1 MLSSFAVLLVL
12 YHVIM
17 MAGNLHMTADDI
29 RYTGMHAR
37 TMLAVYQVLVV
48 SVLLSTHSVFLYF
61 IRVVKKDQT
70 SFVLVRLPLD
80 VGESAPATPLAAQ
93 NRAQD
98 PQGQEKQ
105 GQERQ
110 GQERQGQERQW
121 QERQW
126 QERQWQELHSQ
137 EREREFQRLR
147 AASASLADAHWQD
160 PEKDVAREA
169 ERREAERR
177 EEHRPEAGS
186 RATSVRA
193 PGDAG
198 STQYA
203 AEDASITASEASGDA
218 VPLSIVFESSA
229 NLDLYVLYVN
239 FVGLVLWDTFVSF
252 NFATPDSNFVLVCG
266 LVCGWILNS
275 LSKECRCHVFLAP
288 APPGQKLVFLF
299 YSGVFVLVMSLGALH
314 WRVPD
319 DLDTGMRINLY
330 LPAFCSGLFW
340 TGISA
345 DVAFTGVVNQGAT
358 KGILYDSRRSLPTF
372 LLVMCVSAL
381 YSSPETRQSVL
392 AYTAGL
398 SRLALL
404 HLLLIEP
411 VLIFLSIY
419 VMVIAL
425 EKQRSTDFTLVMVL
439 VQGARV
445 AYRSEEHDGVAITAI
460 AACVLLLSVHVSR
473 LVRG

>member
-1 MLSSFAVLLVL
+1 MLSSFVVQLML
-12 YHVIM
+12 YVVVM

-29 RYTGMHAR
+29 RNTGMHAR

-48 SVLLSTHSVFLYF
+48 CVLLSAHSVFLYF
-61 IRVVKKDQT
+61 IRVVKSDRT
-70 SFVLVRLPLD
+70 SFVLVKLPLD
-80 VGESAPATPLAAQ
+80 VGESVPATPRPAQ
-93 NRAQD
+93 LRAQ
-98 PQGQEKQ
+98 EV
-105 GQERQ
+105 
-110 GQERQGQERQW
+110 QW
-121 QERQW
+121 QERQ
-126 QERQWQELHSQ
+126 
-137 EREREFQRLR
+137 R
-147 AASASLADAHWQD
+147 AAAASVADAHWQD
-160 PEKDVAREA
+160 PEKDVARDA
-169 ERREAERR
+169 EKHE
-177 EEHRPEAGS
+177 
-186 RATSVRA
+186 
-193 PGDAG
+193 DAG

-203 AEDASITASEASGDA
+203 AETASVTVSEASGGA
-218 VPLSIVFESSA
+218 VPLSIVFESST

-252 NFATPDSNFVLVCG
+252 NFATHDSNFVLVSG
-266 LVCGWILNS
+266 LVCGWIFNS
-275 LSKECRCHVFLAP
+275 LSKECRCHVFPAP
-288 APPGQKLVFLF
+288 ARPGQKLAFLF
-299 YSGVFVLVMSLGALH
+299 YSAMFVIVMTLGAVQ
-314 WRVPD
+314 WRLPE
-319 DLDTGMRINLY
+319 DLDTGLRLNLY

-345 DVAFTGVVNQGAT
+345 DVAFTGVVNQSAS
-358 KGILYDSRRSLPTF
+358 KGILYDARRSIPTF

-392 AYTAGL
+392 AYTSGL

-445 AYRSEEHDGVAITAI
+445 AYRSEKYDGAVIAAI
-460 AACVLLLSVHVSR
+460 AASVLLLSVHVSR